1 MKIEDI
7 EAIPYTIPFRKPL
20 KFASGQISHAEHVLV
35 RIRTSDGVIGIAD
48 APPRPYTYG
57 ETQESVIAVIR
68 SVFAPALV
76 GRSLL
81 DRDRITAILDRTV
94 HNYAAKGALD
104 IAIWDA
110 LGKTLNVSVSAL
122 LGNHS
127 TAMRVSHML
136 GFGDPPAVA
145 EEAKSFRERYGVTT
159 FKIKV
164 GRQPVA
170 PDLEL
175 CRVLAAELGD
185 DVELYVDANRGWS
198 ANQAVAALPALVE
211 AGVTLFEEP
220 CDAREGMG
228 RRRLVSLSSIPIV
241 GDESVPH
248 PGDASRELLS
258 SGCTAVSIKTARG
271 GFTNA
276 LAILHLCT
284 GLGVDVVMGNQID
297 TQIGTAATLAFGAA
311 FAATSRRPGELSN
324 YLDLADD
331 LIAEPLVIE
340 DGSMRLPAGAGV
352 GVAVDEDKL
361 THYRTDR

>member
-1 MKIEDI
+1 M
-7 EAIPYTIPFRKPL
+7 
-20 KFASGQISHAEHVLV
+20 
-35 RIRTSDGVIGIAD
+35 
-48 APPRPYTYG
+48 
-57 ETQESVIAVIR
+57 
-68 SVFAPALV
+68 
-76 GRSLL
+76 
-81 DRDRITAILDRTV
+81 
-94 HNYAAKGALD
+94 HNYAAKGAID

-136 GFGDPPAVA
+136 GFGDPPAVT

-198 ANQAVAALPALVE
+198 ANQAVGALPVLVE

-228 RRRLVSLSSIPIV
+228 RRRLVSNCP
-241 GDESVPH
+241 
-248 PGDASRELLS
+248 ASRS
-258 SGCTAVSIKTARG
+258 SATRAFPTPAMPHANCCPRAAPRSASRPPAADSPTRWPFCTCA
-271 GFTNA
+271 
-276 LAILHLCT
+276 
-284 GLGVDVVMGNQID
+284 
-297 TQIGTAATLAFGAA
+297 
-311 FAATSRRPGELSN
+311 
-324 YLDLADD
+324 
-331 LIAEPLVIE
+331 
-340 DGSMRLPAGAGV
+340 PAWAS
-352 GVAVDEDKL
+352 
-361 THYRTDR
+361 TW